1 MTINIDFYGEST
13 SCGYVSAQERDN
25 PTPAAVSNPANAGW
39 MTVGPDTAVGGDYAN
54 VPRRVVE
61 RLTNDASLPSAR
73 RNYAVSSTPVQ
84 NILDKIENTSGAS
97 DGVFAVVNT
106 GINDAVLGTT
116 LTDFRTRLAAVLTRI
131 VRTGK
136 VAVLVRPNS
145 LANTTWN
152 NLLSDYYTDIPA
164 WLAGLGLTSNV
175 VYVTTSV
182 GGAADGTHPDNA
194 GYEYLSW
201 RIASEINARPA
212 RADLPL
218 ERTIAELY
226 VLFFN
231 RVPEQDGAAFWLN
244 PLRSYGEAHVA
255 GEMYKAV
262 PAMQAMTP
270 EQLVTTW
277 YSHLFSEAP
286 DQEGLDFWVAALANQ
301 GVGLTAKG
309 ILDAVRNQTNTT
321 HKKKLT
327 HKANVGV
334 TYGYRLARTPVNTT
348 LLNGVTADPSTVYA
362 ATATL

>member
-13 SCGYVSAQERDN
+13 SCGYVLGQERDN
-25 PTPAAVSNPANAGW
+25 PTPSAVSNPANASW
-39 MTVGPDTAVGGDYAN
+39 MTVGPDTAVGGYYAN
-54 VPRRVVE
+54 VPRRVAE
-61 RLTNDASLPSAR
+61 RLTNDAGLPSAR

-84 NILDKIENTSGAS
+84 VTLDKVTSNSGAS
-97 DGVFAVVNT
+97 DSVFAVVNT
-106 GINDAVLGTT
+106 GINDAVAGTSV
-116 LTDFRTRLAAVLTRI
+116 TDFRLRLADVLNRI

-136 VAVLVRPNS
+136 VAVLVRPNTIADS
-145 LANTTWN
+145 TWN
-152 NLLSDYYTDIPA
+152 ATLTSYFANINVWLS
-164 WLAGLGLTSNV
+164 GLGLGGNV
-175 VYVTTSV
+175 IYVDTSV
-182 GGAADGTHPDNA
+182 GNADGVHPDNA

-201 RIASEINARPA
+201 RIASEINGRPN

-231 RVPEQDGAAFWLN
+231 RVPEKDGADFWLN

-286 DQEGLDFWVAALANQ
+286 DQEGLNFWVAALGNQ

-309 ILDAVRNQTNTT
+309 LLDAVRNQTNTV
-321 HKKKLT
+321 HKKKLV

-334 TYGYRLARTPVNTT
+334 TYGYRLGKTPVNTT
-348 LLNGVTADPSTVYA
+348 LLNGVTDQPSTVYA
-362 ATATL
+362 ATSTL